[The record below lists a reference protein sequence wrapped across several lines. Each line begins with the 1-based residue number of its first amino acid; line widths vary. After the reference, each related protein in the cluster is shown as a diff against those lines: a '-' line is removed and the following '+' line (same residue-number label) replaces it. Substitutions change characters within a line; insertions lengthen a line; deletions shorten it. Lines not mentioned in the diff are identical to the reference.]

1 MLNSRGNCKGSQGD
15 WEGALADY
23 QESSRVMRVMRN
35 LSGAVY
41 ADGNAALAEVQLGRP
56 DARKHL
62 EAVAR
67 RAAGSTDMRLALA
80 ALDYSEGR
88 VEDAER
94 RLEFSC
100 RAINSGE
107 IIPGG
112 PVVDGCGQYRDSVWV
127 RTVRRWPPKLADMLE
142 KFLALR

>member
-1 MLNSRGNCKGSQGD
+1 MSKKFNITEIKVLR
-15 WEGALADY
+15 
-23 QESSRVMRVMRN
+23 R
-35 LSGAVY
+35 
-41 ADGNAALAEVQLGRP
+41 

-80 ALDYSEGR
+80 ALDYHEGR
-88 VEDAER
+88 VEEAER

-112 PVVDGCGQYRDSVWV
+112 PVVDGCGQYRDKEWV
-127 RTVRRWPPKLADMLE
+127 RTVRRWPPVLADMLE